1 MLKITEICDH
11 SIKAMAYCPKDSE
24 SWCGINYRQA

>member
-11 SIKAMAYCPKDSE
+11 NIKAMSHCPKEWEE
-24 SWCGINYRQA
+24 SCGINYRSA

>member
-11 SIKAMAYCPKDSE
+11 NIKAMSNCPKVSE
-24 SWCGINYRQA
+24 SDCGINYRSY

>member
-11 SIKAMAYCPKDSE
+11 NIRAMSNCPKNTEHD
-24 SWCGINYRQA
+24 CGIMYRLF

>member
-11 SIKAMAYCPKDSE
+11 NIKMMGKCPEWTE
-24 SWCGINYRQA
+24 SMCGINYRQS